1 MNSTEFKAELLKV
14 ASSLRDISTSL
25 ATEEKQ
31 AEQEQESRTKTAS
44 ERDFSFGDVGG
55 AKRSSDPLM
64 DFIFS

>member
-31 AEQEQESRTKTAS
+31 AAQEQESQTKTAS